1 MKYRTGKKPARN
13 DYRTIRFGDLLTPQI
28 PAPPPSSD
36 SLGRMAATLGI
47 KDHIR
52 DLFPLYGNDVYGDC
66 AVCAKWHL
74 DTLSEGLLGRHT
86 VAAEAVVIADYN
98 RLSGGVD
105 DGLVLLDV
113 LTDWR
118 KATVRPILGFAKVDP
133 RNLTHVKQA
142 INLFGALYVGMQ
154 MTAEAE
160 AQFDAGK
167 PWVPGTL
174 QDDGHC
180 VPALDYTPIG
190 LLASTWGKFQ
200 PWTWAGWLQMVDECY
215 IVLPAEAADPNFSP
229 GFDSQ
234 KLLSL
239 LPALAA

>member
-1 MKYRTGKKPARN
+1 VKYRTGKKPAKN
-13 DYRTIRFGDLLTPQI
+13 DYRTIRFAELLTPQL

-36 SLGRMAATLGI
+36 SLGRMATALGI
-47 KDHIR
+47 KDHIKTR
-52 DLFPLYGNDVYGDC
+52 FPLYANDRLSDC
-66 AVCAKWHL
+66 AVAAKWHL
-74 DTLSEGLLGRHT
+74 DTLSEGILGRDA
-86 VAAEAVVIADYN
+86 VAPEPDVIADYT

-118 KATVRPILGFAKVDP
+118 KAATRPILGYAKVDP
-133 RNLTHVKQA
+133 HNLTHVKQA
-142 INLFGALYVGMQ
+142 INMFGALYVGMQ

-180 VPALDYTPIG
+180 VLALDYTPIG
-190 LLASTWGKFQ
+190 LLASTWG
-200 PWTWAGWLQMVDECY
+200 
-215 IVLPAEAADPNFSP
+215 IS
-229 GFDSQ
+229 
-234 KLLSL
+234 
-239 LPALAA
+239 